1 MAVLSAKQTRSLAAL
16 LSCKSV
22 EEAAQ
27 KAGISSTTI
36 FRWLRKDETFRLEYR
51 KRRSQL
57 MEETLRQLQGV
68 CNLAIETLS
77 QVMEDQEATAASR
90 VTAAKTT
97 LELSLKIQEHQ
108 DLAERIERLEEIIV
122 RGKK

>member
-1 MAVLSAKQTRSLAAL
+1 
-16 LSCKSV
+16 
-22 EEAAQ
+22 
-27 KAGISSTTI
+27 
-36 FRWLRKDETFRLEYR
+36 
-51 KRRSQL
+51 